1 MADQDPTTGAGRAAR
16 GREGEVREAR
26 PEDAAQDSQAA
37 ARQEQVKRDS
47 DAIRES
53 ARRVESST
61 PEQVR
66 DRTVHEIT
74 RDVEQNVDR
83 GGGGSGGS
91 GGSGGGGD
99 R

>member
-1 MADQDPTTGAGRAAR
+1 MSDQDPTTGAGRDAR
-16 GREGEVREAR
+16 GREGQVREAR

-47 DAIRES
+47 DAIREH

-61 PEQVR
+61 PEQIR

-74 RDVEQNVDR
+74 RDVEREAGR
-83 GGGGSGGS
+83 GGKSGSG
-91 GGSGGGGD
+91 D
-99 R
+99 NR